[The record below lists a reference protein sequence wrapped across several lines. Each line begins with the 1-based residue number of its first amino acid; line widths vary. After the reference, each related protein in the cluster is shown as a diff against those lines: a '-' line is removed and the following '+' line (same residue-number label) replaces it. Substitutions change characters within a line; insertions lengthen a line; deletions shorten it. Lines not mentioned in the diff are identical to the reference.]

1 MTVQAAAEATALT
14 AAQREVLERV
24 LADALEHRTP
34 GWPCNDCQ
42 AHPAGLCERH
52 GADYD
57 TADEYLCLAR
67 ELGIEVP
74 G

>member
-1 MTVQAAAEATALT
+1 MSTPVAQARPLT
-14 AAQREVLERV
+14 AAQRDVLGRV

-34 GWPCNDCQ
+34 GWPCHDCEV
-42 AHPAGLCERH
+42 HPAGLCDRH

-57 TADEYLCLAR
+57 TTDEYLRLAGD
-67 ELGIEVP
+67 LGIEVP